1 MGQQI
6 NSSHD
11 ILACP
16 FLTEIVR
23 FYQHGANVL
32 LPLLTGMLGPLNSIN
47 LPEFIRFP
55 LSIAGAPY
63 TSV

>member
-47 LPEFIRFP
+47 LP
-55 LSIAGAPY
+55 
-63 TSV
+63 

>member
-1 MGQQI
+1 MGQEI

-16 FLTEIVR
+16 FLTETVR
-23 FYQHGANVL
+23 FYQHGDSVL
-32 LPLLTGMLGPLNSIN
+32 LPLLTGMLGPLISIN
-47 LPEFIRFP
+47 LLEFIRFP
-55 LSIAGAPY
+55 LNMAGAHY